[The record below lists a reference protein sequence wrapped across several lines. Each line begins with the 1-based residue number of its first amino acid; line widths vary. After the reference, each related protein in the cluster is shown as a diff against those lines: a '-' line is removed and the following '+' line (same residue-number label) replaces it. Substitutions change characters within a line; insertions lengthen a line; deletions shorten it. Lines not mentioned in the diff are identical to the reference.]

1 MVRIKPAHATTN
13 GTRQSCWS
21 LILMCM
27 SAPQTAG
34 QTEVKRQREEGC
46 LPLPN
51 LKPSHR
57 ESNSETTDGGLS
69 YTHMLTHIL
78 RRSRSKIHQTGMIHD
93 VWSHRGAT
101 NTQDTLHT
109 CVMLEACNHKDPV
122 MHFIFTVKHSVHTF
136 SAYRPSEGTI

>member
-1 MVRIKPAHATTN
+1 MVRINPANATTN
-13 GTRQSCWS
+13 GRRQSCWS
-21 LILMCM
+21 LILTCM

-34 QTEVKRQREEGC
+34 QIEVKRQTEEGC
-46 LPLPN
+46 LPPPN

-57 ESNSETTDGGLS
+57 ESNRETTDGGLS

-78 RRSRSKIHQTGMIHD
+78 RRLHSKINQTGMIHD

-109 CVMLEACNHKDPV
+109 CVMPEACNHKDPV
-122 MHFIFTVKHSVHTF
+122 MHFIFTVKHSGHTV
-136 SAYRPSEGTI
+136 SPSHPSGG